1 MILYNKHLTVKCMHK
16 DCHSL
21 FRAVALSMK
30 GQNSDF
36 FAQAD
41 TWVTDSSIN
50 ELRDFAATFLLIQA
64 MSPQYQRGKNHL
76 MNLSYASRTYV
87 GVGNPSTL
95 SWGNIWSILALAEFI
110 KRPIVV
116 LYDRTLYDL
125 EDGENRAYSIL
136 YETKT
141 VSPREVPVYLIA
153 RLSLWTREH
162 TCYHFDLAEPV
173 HKPEEYV
180 AAYEQLVTTWI
191 SKQEYR
197 NALLLGWRVMEL
209 SAVIQTSDEEF
220 KKQFNAF
227 EHALHILF
235 EGAKQNELND
245 VDLKNWFDGFQNIGN
260 TYYENQHNNFA
271 QCAMDIIPYM
281 NNLNAEFAA
290 YLDLKDTEEATKRI
304 QAAQQHILEEHAETE
319 QAIQHVIDV
328 VDEEIQKTYLEAL
341 SVNAVEQV
349 NQNRAATQQWEGGN
363 AQAPT
368 YTPVRE
374 RQDLVD
380 LVVNRIAA
388 TNKRQAMTKIQNIR
402 RNEASLHSL
411 WETYQPAINVDVK
424 NQVKRQLENDLLVCA
439 TNNIDW
445 HKDTWKIVKIFDT
458 CLINVFK
465 ACKDA
470 RDSFINRRLGRIDV
484 GNCTEVL
491 HWQDI
496 ILCGTSTWDFAAD
509 NFMTIC
515 DNLNILQ
522 NPIFENFKCS
532 KKTDMQFTTE
542 TDRERKTYLNLS
554 SFTLFLDKNLKINIF
569 PAKMIRK
576 LRKKMMRQTVQVWV
590 DGLLARFN
598 PERNKNIYFE
608 ASISKRDLYY
618 FLDPNAA
625 KTAEVRQ
632 YALPELCIAI
642 KDASGDDIDNRPEL
656 VAFRDKFF
664 PDDQHN
670 ISKLCKLV
678 FRLRYWCAFNRAV
691 EANKDSKEELRRDLD
706 GRILVPAADMQ
717 HGANELFVTPPSCVR
732 NFSTNKFV
740 V

>member
-1 MILYNKHLTVKCMHK
+1 
-16 DCHSL
+16 
-21 FRAVALSMK
+21 
-30 GQNSDF
+30 
-36 FAQAD
+36 
-41 TWVTDSSIN
+41 
-50 ELRDFAATFLLIQA
+50 LLA
-64 MSPQYQRGKNHL
+64 
-76 MNLSYASRTYV
+76 
-87 GVGNPSTL
+87 
-95 SWGNIWSILALAEFI
+95 
-110 KRPIVV
+110 
-116 LYDRTLYDL
+116 
-125 EDGENRAYSIL
+125 
-136 YETKT
+136 
-141 VSPREVPVYLIA
+141 
-153 RLSLWTREH
+153 
-162 TCYHFDLAEPV
+162 
-173 HKPEEYV
+173 
-180 AAYEQLVTTWI
+180 
-191 SKQEYR
+191 
-197 NALLLGWRVMEL
+197 
-209 SAVIQTSDEEF
+209 
-220 KKQFNAF
+220 
-227 EHALHILF
+227 
-235 EGAKQNELND
+235 
-245 VDLKNWFDGFQNIGN
+245 
-260 TYYENQHNNFA
+260 
-271 QCAMDIIPYM
+271 
-281 NNLNAEFAA
+281 
-290 YLDLKDTEEATKRI
+290 
-304 QAAQQHILEEHAETE
+304 
-319 QAIQHVIDV
+319 
-328 VDEEIQKTYLEAL
+328 
-341 SVNAVEQV
+341 
-349 NQNRAATQQWEGGN
+349 
-363 AQAPT
+363 
-368 YTPVRE
+368 
-374 RQDLVD
+374 
-380 LVVNRIAA
+380 
-388 TNKRQAMTKIQNIR
+388 
-402 RNEASLHSL
+402 
-411 WETYQPAINVDVK
+411 
-424 NQVKRQLENDLLVCA
+424 CA

-470 RDSFINRRLGRIDV
+470 RDSFITRRLQRINI

-522 NPIFENFKCS
+522 NPLYPLFENFKCS

-554 SFTLFLDKNLKINIF
+554 SFTLFLDKNLKISIF

-618 FLDPNAA
+618 FLDPHAA
-625 KTAEVRQ
+625 ETAEVRQ

-664 PDDQHN
+664 PDDKPN

-691 EANKDSKEELRRDLD
+691 ELYKDRKEELRPDLQED
-706 GRILVPAADMQ
+706 LHERILVPAADMQ